1 MDEAQKGKRPRREG
15 AIRMI
20 EIWAPSLSPSG
31 AWNLREPRGFEAL
44 EAGICDSC
52 EELRRPRREGAIRM
66 IGIWALS
73 LPPPLAAGICESYED
88 LKLWRLEFATVARI
102 CCEALDQGT
111 TVGVKLV
118 RGGPHGRV
126 AGVCSCAPA
135 CSSQNE
141 NPPSREW
148 WE

>member
-1 MDEAQKGKRPRREG
+1 MGGCNPHDWDLGTKPA
-15 AIRMI
+15 
-20 EIWAPSLSPSG
+20 
-31 AWNLREPRGFEAL
+31 
-44 EAGICDSC
+44 
-52 EELRRPRREGAIRM
+52 
-66 IGIWALS
+66 
-73 LPPPLAAGICESYED
+73 PPLEAGICESYED

-126 AGVCSCAPA
+126 AGVWPCAPA

-141 NPPSREW
+141 NPPSRDVVGKRSRF
-148 WE
+148 